1 VNTLLCSDLMVF
13 IVENADSQEYL
24 NPNIVRTENASFL
37 EAGYCESG
45 TNLAQK
51 LTVNFIQFC
60 TSHACKSTVS
70 SCSNTGTYL
79 GKLMQPRLSTHYV
92 NNEINK
98 SVKYWY
104 FRSDFA
110 LN

>member
-1 VNTLLCSDLMVF
+1 MAF
-13 IVENADSQEYL
+13 IGLVENADSQEYL
-24 NPNIVRTENASFL
+24 NPNIVRTETASFL

-45 TNLAQK
+45 TNVVQK
-51 LTVNFIQFC
+51 LTVSTSFNFVFT

-70 SCSNTGTYL
+70 SCSNNWYVF
-79 GKLMQPRLSTHYV
+79 GKVDAATSATRYV

-104 FRSDFA
+104 FRSYFA